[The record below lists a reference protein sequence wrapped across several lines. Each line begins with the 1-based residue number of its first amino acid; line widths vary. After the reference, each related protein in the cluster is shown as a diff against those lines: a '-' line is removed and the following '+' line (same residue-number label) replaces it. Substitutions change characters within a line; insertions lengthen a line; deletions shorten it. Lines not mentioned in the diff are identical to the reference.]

1 MSRRTLILCLAVI
14 AVLVLGVGAAVA
26 FLYSGFE
33 GDDKVEI
40 KVSGDGKHSL
50 LCAVPSDAVL
60 VGCFDKARKAKLS
73 IEGVEIPDVPVVVSM
88 HYSGRLIPLY
98 VFDMHRKPEGAQAL
112 VDAAQEKYLFAASQ
126 NGMILISESETL
138 VRSSQRHLSRNVSIL
153 ETPGFAEAL
162 SVAGNDDAVFIPNTH
177 SDRLLSTALTR
188 KLSSKA
194 PFFESLADWTILRV
208 EKSGPE
214 VLQVQGVSLFD
225 ENPSEFMTVLEKS
238 SEAVSDVA
246 SMLPSYTLFA
256 ASLPFGDVQPYLSAY
271 QTYLDSR
278 QELQRHQARQRE
290 LGSRFGI
297 APDNMFRTLEVREIA
312 TASFVLG
319 SKVERVNL
327 MKVGN
332 CDVGIIFK
340 GTDVK
345 SLKKYVPQ
353 VHYWPYS
360 SYAATSFGNLF
371 ALEDE
376 SCFTY
381 IDGWIVTGSIAAI
394 GDYVEKKALSYTLRE
409 YMKNAGRSDVMSAKE
424 ASFVSYF
431 SFSEDRDGLSELIR
445 HDALSYIAK
454 YHEGCDA
461 APAELYV
468 YRGKHGMD
476 FDFTISKLS
485 LEKTKAPE
493 FERDTTV
500 TIPGGPFKVKNSHT
514 GKTNL
519 FYQNSH
525 NTLCLQDENGKDLW
539 GVPFQLPLCGTVRE
553 VDYYANGKLQYAFGA
568 GSKVYLIDR
577 LSRFVKGFPVDLGKE
592 ILLGPDV
599 YDFSG
604 AGKYNI
610 MVLHKDNTVQMY
622 NLKGQKP
629 SSWKGI
635 TSEHTI
641 KGLPERI
648 VVGSNNFWVVRTS
661 VETLVFPFYG
671 GDALTSFEGDRKI
684 RPDSEVKVVDG
695 TSISV
700 QCYDGKQRAVK
711 LK

>member
-1 MSRRTLILCLAVI
+1 
-14 AVLVLGVGAAVA
+14 
-26 FLYSGFE
+26 
-33 GDDKVEI
+33 
-40 KVSGDGKHSL
+40 
-50 LCAVPSDAVL
+50 
-60 VGCFDKARKAKLS
+60 
-73 IEGVEIPDVPVVVSM
+73 
-88 HYSGRLIPLY
+88 
-98 VFDMHRKPEGAQAL
+98 
-112 VDAAQEKYLFAASQ
+112 
-126 NGMILISESETL
+126 
-138 VRSSQRHLSRNVSIL
+138 
-153 ETPGFAEAL
+153 
-162 SVAGNDDAVFIPNTH
+162 
-177 SDRLLSTALTR
+177 
-188 KLSSKA
+188 
-194 PFFESLADWTILRV
+194 
-208 EKSGPE
+208 
-214 VLQVQGVSLFD
+214 
-225 ENPSEFMTVLEKS
+225 
-238 SEAVSDVA
+238 
-246 SMLPSYTLFA
+246 
-256 ASLPFGDVQPYLSAY
+256 
-271 QTYLDSR
+271 
-278 QELQRHQARQRE
+278 
-290 LGSRFGI
+290 
-297 APDNMFRTLEVREIA
+297 
-312 TASFVLG
+312 
-319 SKVERVNL
+319 
-327 MKVGN
+327 
-332 CDVGIIFK
+332 
-340 GTDVK
+340 
-345 SLKKYVPQ
+345 
-353 VHYWPYS
+353 
-360 SYAATSFGNLF
+360 
-371 ALEDE
+371 
-376 SCFTY
+376 
-381 IDGWIVTGSIAAI
+381 
-394 GDYVEKKALSYTLRE
+394 
-409 YMKNAGRSDVMSAKE
+409 
-424 ASFVSYF
+424 
-431 SFSEDRDGLSELIR
+431 
-445 HDALSYIAK
+445 
-454 YHEGCDA
+454 
-461 APAELYV
+461 
-468 YRGKHGMD
+468 MD

-648 VVGSNNFWVVRTS
+648 VVGGNNFWVVRTS

-700 QCYDGKQRAVK
+700 QCYDGKQRTVK